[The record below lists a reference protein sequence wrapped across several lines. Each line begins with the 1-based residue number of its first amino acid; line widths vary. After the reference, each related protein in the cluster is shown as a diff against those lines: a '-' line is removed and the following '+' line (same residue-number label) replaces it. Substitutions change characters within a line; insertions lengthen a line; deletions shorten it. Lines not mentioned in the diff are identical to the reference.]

1 MKSKR
6 FKQLKYNKN
15 KENKFIIIFY
25 LLIQLEFISLKPKS
39 TFKKSGSQK
48 FPLDEKLEIQTIK

>member
-25 LLIQLEFISLKPKS
+25 LLIQLEFI
-39 TFKKSGSQK
+39 FKTK
-48 FPLDEKLEIQTIK
+48 IYI